1 MYAILQADGRR
12 ILFSGCAHNGIVNI
26 LEHCRRLYGW
36 YPDMVIGGFHMI
48 LNHYRDE
55 DIEMIEQVGKTLK
68 QLPTVFYTG
77 HCTGEQ
83 AVEILKQTLGEQL
96 QVIRCGS
103 RII

>member
-1 MYAILQADGRR
+1 
-12 ILFSGCAHNGIVNI
+12 
-26 LEHCRRLYGW
+26 
-36 YPDMVIGGFHMI
+36 
-48 LNHYRDE
+48 
-55 DIEMIEQVGKTLK
+55 MIEQVGKTLK

>member
-1 MYAILQADGRR
+1 
-12 ILFSGCAHNGIVNI
+12 
-26 LEHCRRLYGW
+26 
-36 YPDMVIGGFHMI
+36 MI